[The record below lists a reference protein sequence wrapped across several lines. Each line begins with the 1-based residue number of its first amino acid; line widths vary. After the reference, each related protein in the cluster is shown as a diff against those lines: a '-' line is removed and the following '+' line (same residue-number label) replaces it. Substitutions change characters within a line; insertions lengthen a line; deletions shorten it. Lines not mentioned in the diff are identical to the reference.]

1 MQHWNSYWSRTKS
14 LNSFAEGEH
23 SQGYV
28 GPIADFWQT
37 VFSTLPTSAK
47 ILDLATGNGG
57 LAVLAQQYK
66 ADFDVSASDAASIN
80 PLAIYSSS
88 DPIYQQLN
96 TIQFFGNM
104 PSENLTFNDKQ
115 FDCVISQFGFEY
127 AKSEAALR
135 QLNRVLKDDGEFIA
149 LVHHQDSFISVDC
162 QIGLKVLD
170 SLSQVGGLLT
180 QLQDFGD
187 FCQTIADKNQPSS
200 EQQIKFKEKNA
211 NLLQLFKQQQHACN
225 SEQELDWYNLI
236 VKELLP
242 AIIDWQNTDGKRVL
256 NIIENLYSFQHRLQ
270 DQHTASWALS
280 DVERIK
286 SLLDSW
292 TLCDID
298 IIEIDEG
305 ILCWVIKAKK

>member
-1 MQHWNSYWSRTKS
+1 MHHWNSYWSKTKS

-28 GPIADFWQT
+28 GPIAEFWQT
-37 VFSTLPTSAK
+37 IFSTLPNSAK

-57 LAVLAQQYK
+57 LAVLAQQYE
-66 ADFDVSASDAASIN
+66 AGFDVSASDAASIN
-80 PLAIYSSS
+80 PLSIYSPS
-88 DPIYQQLN
+88 DLIYKQLN
-96 TIQFFGNM
+96 AIHFFGNM
-104 PSENLTFNDKQ
+104 PSEDLTFSDKE

-127 AKSEAALR
+127 AESEAAIL

-149 LVHHQDSFISVDC
+149 LVHHQDSFISIDC

-187 FCQTIADKNQPSS
+187 FCQTILDKNQLTE
-200 EQQIKFKEKNA
+200 EQQIKFKEKNV
-211 NLLQLFKQQQHACN
+211 NLLQLFKQQQHECN

-242 AIIDWQNTDGKRVL
+242 AIVDWQRTDGERVI
-256 NIIENLYSFQHRLQ
+256 NMIESLSSFQHRLQ
-270 DQHTASWALS
+270 DQYKASWALV
-280 DVERIK
+280 DVDRIK
-286 SLLDSW
+286 TRLGSW
-292 TLCDID
+292 ALCDID
-298 IIEIDEG
+298 LIEIDEG
-305 ILCWVIKAKK
+305 ILCWAIKARK